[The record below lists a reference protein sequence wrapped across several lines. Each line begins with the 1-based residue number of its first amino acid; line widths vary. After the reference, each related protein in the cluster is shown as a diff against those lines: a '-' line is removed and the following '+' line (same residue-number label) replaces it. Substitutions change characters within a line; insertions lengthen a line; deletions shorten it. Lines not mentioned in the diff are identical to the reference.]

1 MTKRFPIRGISL
13 RKGCLMCIGSTS
25 IRLLRQYVE
34 RRIDPP
40 EGFSSLMLPSAVI
53 NVHVNQQQGTY
64 GVEVKSDPNKLI
76 KLDGTQTVTVTN
88 VRSIVQMP
96 LTGAAGL
103 TAILLLAAALL
114 SGGLT
119 LLRITRES
127 ADR

>member
-1 MTKRFPIRGISL
+1 MTILAGNVSIRGLNGEYTISE
-13 RKGCLMCIGSTS
+13 KKA
-25 IRLLRQYVE
+25 
-34 RRIDPP
+34 P

-53 NVHVNQQQGTY
+53 NVHVNQQQGTC

>member
-1 MTKRFPIRGISL
+1 M
-13 RKGCLMCIGSTS
+13 
-25 IRLLRQYVE
+25 
-34 RRIDPP
+34 
-40 EGFSSLMLPSAVI
+40 
-53 NVHVNQQQGTY
+53 
-64 GVEVKSDPNKLI
+64 
-76 KLDGTQTVTVTN
+76 TVTN

-114 SGGLT
+114 SGGLA

>member
-1 MTKRFPIRGISL
+1 
-13 RKGCLMCIGSTS
+13 
-25 IRLLRQYVE
+25 
-34 RRIDPP
+34 
-40 EGFSSLMLPSAVI
+40 MLPSAVI

-76 KLDGTQTVTVTN
+76 KLDG
-88 VRSIVQMP
+88 VQMP